1 MSLRHSTST
10 ERSVSYVGEE
20 ESGLSGV
27 HTLSLLRR
35 TNLVLHLERL
45 AGVDDIDDRAGSR
58 RFEVL
63 QECACVAA
71 VRVGRIYALC
81 REVV

>member
-1 MSLRHSTST
+1 MTGRVLKSQSVTRAAQRELRQGT
-10 ERSVSYVGEE
+10 R
-20 ESGLSGV
+20 
-27 HTLSLLRR
+27 TLRLLRR

-45 AGVDDIDDRAGSR
+45 SRVDDVDDRAGPR

-63 QECACVAA
+63 QECARVSA